1 MNWRL
6 GFLVTAAA
14 CAVLPLVV
22 PQHSLT
28 ILVEALIL
36 GLFAMSLDLLVG
48 YCRLYSFGHA
58 AAYGLGAYSYALILT
73 YVPLPLPAAIL
84 LAVAVTILIAI
95 PIAWICTR
103 STGVSFA
110 MLTLAFAQ
118 LGYAMLFRFRDITGG
133 SDGLVGIPR
142 HPGPFGID
150 WFQGKLG
157 YYYLVLACLFGSYLL
172 CRAIVRSPFG
182 AVLAGI
188 RENEAKTIALGYN
201 TRAYKI
207 TTVVLAYGFGGLA
220 GALYAAFAGFAS
232 PELFFWLT
240 SGRVLIMVIVGGAGT
255 LIGPILGGVSF
266 VFLEHQLS
274 QVTDLWPLIF
284 GTIFMAFVM
293 FAPQGIWGILTS
305 RFRSR
310 RAVRTPTAPRRHP
323 VPLLE
328 CRGLVRRFGALVAVD
343 GIDLAVEPGEIRA
356 VIGPNGAGKSTV
368 FNLITSVLRPS
379 AGQVIFAGEDIT
391 GMPVHQVAQKGI
403 ARTFQLCHIF
413 PALTVREN
421 VRIAAQARDGR
432 RWQFLG
438 GGRVLNRSAS
448 AAAEAIA
455 RMRLTRMADA
465 TAAMLSHGDQRLLEI
480 AMAIAQKPRLLM
492 LDEPTQGLSIEETG
506 RAVQIL
512 KDMLTE
518 GDLSVLLVEHDM
530 EVVFKLA
537 DNITVLHRG
546 RVIADGSPTAV
557 RASAEVR
564 SAYLGGAQ

>member
-1 MNWRL
+1 M
-6 GFLVTAAA
+6 
-14 CAVLPLVV
+14 
-22 PQHSLT
+22 
-28 ILVEALIL
+28 
-36 GLFAMSLDLLVG
+36 
-48 YCRLYSFGHA
+48 
-58 AAYGLGAYSYALILT
+58 
-73 YVPLPLPAAIL
+73 
-84 LAVAVTILIAI
+84 
-95 PIAWICTR
+95 
-103 STGVSFA
+103 
-110 MLTLAFAQ
+110 
-118 LGYAMLFRFRDITGG
+118 
-133 SDGLVGIPR
+133 
-142 HPGPFGID
+142 
-150 WFQGKLG
+150 
-157 YYYLVLACLFGSYLL
+157 
-172 CRAIVRSPFG
+172 
-182 AVLAGI
+182 
-188 RENEAKTIALGYN
+188 
-201 TRAYKI
+201 
-207 TTVVLAYGFGGLA
+207 
-220 GALYAAFAGFAS
+220 
-232 PELFFWLT
+232 
-240 SGRVLIMVIVGGAGT
+240 
-255 LIGPILGGVSF
+255 
-266 VFLEHQLS
+266 
-274 QVTDLWPLIF
+274 
-284 GTIFMAFVM
+284 
-293 FAPQGIWGILTS
+293 
-305 RFRSR
+305 
-310 RAVRTPTAPRRHP
+310 
-323 VPLLE
+323 PLLE

-379 AGQVIFAGEDIT
+379 AGQVIFAGEDVT
-391 GMPVHQVAQKGI
+391 GMPVHEVAQKGI

-438 GGRVLNRSAS
+438 GGRLFNRSTS
-448 AAAEAIA
+448 AADEAIA

-537 DNITVLHRG
+537 DYITVLHRG
-546 RVIADGSPTAV
+546 RVIADGSPVAV

>member
-1 MNWRL
+1 
-6 GFLVTAAA
+6 
-14 CAVLPLVV
+14 
-22 PQHSLT
+22 
-28 ILVEALIL
+28 
-36 GLFAMSLDLLVG
+36 
-48 YCRLYSFGHA
+48 
-58 AAYGLGAYSYALILT
+58 
-73 YVPLPLPAAIL
+73 
-84 LAVAVTILIAI
+84 
-95 PIAWICTR
+95 
-103 STGVSFA
+103 
-110 MLTLAFAQ
+110 
-118 LGYAMLFRFRDITGG
+118 
-133 SDGLVGIPR
+133 
-142 HPGPFGID
+142 
-150 WFQGKLG
+150 
-157 YYYLVLACLFGSYLL
+157 
-172 CRAIVRSPFG
+172 
-182 AVLAGI
+182 
-188 RENEAKTIALGYN
+188 
-201 TRAYKI
+201 
-207 TTVVLAYGFGGLA
+207 
-220 GALYAAFAGFAS
+220 
-232 PELFFWLT
+232 
-240 SGRVLIMVIVGGAGT
+240 
-255 LIGPILGGVSF
+255 
-266 VFLEHQLS
+266 
-274 QVTDLWPLIF
+274 
-284 GTIFMAFVM
+284 
-293 FAPQGIWGILTS
+293 
-305 RFRSR
+305 
-310 RAVRTPTAPRRHP
+310 
-323 VPLLE
+323 
-328 CRGLVRRFGALVAVD
+328 LVRRFGALVAVD

-448 AAAEAIA
+448 AADEAIA
-455 RMRLTRMADA
+455 RMRLTRMANA

-537 DNITVLHRG
+537 HNITVLHRG
-546 RVIADGSPTAV
+546 RVIADGSPAAV

>member
-1 MNWRL
+1 
-6 GFLVTAAA
+6 
-14 CAVLPLVV
+14 
-22 PQHSLT
+22 
-28 ILVEALIL
+28 
-36 GLFAMSLDLLVG
+36 
-48 YCRLYSFGHA
+48 
-58 AAYGLGAYSYALILT
+58 
-73 YVPLPLPAAIL
+73 
-84 LAVAVTILIAI
+84 
-95 PIAWICTR
+95 
-103 STGVSFA
+103 
-110 MLTLAFAQ
+110 
-118 LGYAMLFRFRDITGG
+118 
-133 SDGLVGIPR
+133 
-142 HPGPFGID
+142 
-150 WFQGKLG
+150 
-157 YYYLVLACLFGSYLL
+157 
-172 CRAIVRSPFG
+172 
-182 AVLAGI
+182 
-188 RENEAKTIALGYN
+188 
-201 TRAYKI
+201 
-207 TTVVLAYGFGGLA
+207 
-220 GALYAAFAGFAS
+220 
-232 PELFFWLT
+232 
-240 SGRVLIMVIVGGAGT
+240 
-255 LIGPILGGVSF
+255 
-266 VFLEHQLS
+266 
-274 QVTDLWPLIF
+274 
-284 GTIFMAFVM
+284 
-293 FAPQGIWGILTS
+293 
-305 RFRSR
+305 
-310 RAVRTPTAPRRHP
+310 

-379 AGQVIFAGEDIT
+379 AGQVIFAGEDVT
-391 GMPVHQVAQKGI
+391 GMPVHEVAQKGI

-448 AAAEAIA
+448 AADEAIA
-455 RMRLTRMADA
+455 RMRLTRMANA

-546 RVIADGSPTAV
+546 RVIADGPPAEV